1 METNKTETL
10 IEKLD
15 KLEKALEASHD
26 NIVQGPAYD
35 LTNIYPEYRH
45 LLNKQAQEA
54 LDRPNA
60 TNQIRQKQ
68 GSMEV
73 ELAEY
78 FTVRAVG
85 KHNIPKAVEKIIEV
99 LNKHSEEIICPL
111 IALSYIELYYLGYGP
126 KTENN
131 TEYVVY
137 SFPILSQK
145 GYWDVRAAKY
155 DVNSVEGGISSVV
168 IKDPDPIK
176 PEGFAT
182 HTLGLSIRPA
192 DISPDFSDR
201 LEERKNLLL
210 TILPKGTEIVAIDKS
225 HDITMLAEYFRFT
238 LKHPFFKAG
247 MTIELD
253 ECRIAWP
260 TEDGHIEQ
268 GNVLFGVRYVEVDGK
283 DHFRPTPDSK

>member
-1 METNKTETL
+1 MNIQFSL
-10 IEKLD
+10 IEM
-15 KLEKALEASHD
+15 A
-26 NIVQGPAYD
+26 
-35 LTNIYPEYRH
+35 
-45 LLNKQAQEA
+45 
-54 LDRPNA
+54 
-60 TNQIRQKQ
+60 
-68 GSMEV
+68 
-73 ELAEY
+73 
-78 FTVRAVG
+78 
-85 KHNIPKAVEKIIEV
+85 
-99 LNKHSEEIICPL
+99 
-111 IALSYIELYYLGYGP
+111 
-126 KTENN
+126 
-131 TEYVVY
+131 
-137 SFPILSQK
+137 QK

-225 HDITMLAEYFRFT
+225 HDITMLAQHFRFT

-253 ECRIAWP
+253 ECRVAWP